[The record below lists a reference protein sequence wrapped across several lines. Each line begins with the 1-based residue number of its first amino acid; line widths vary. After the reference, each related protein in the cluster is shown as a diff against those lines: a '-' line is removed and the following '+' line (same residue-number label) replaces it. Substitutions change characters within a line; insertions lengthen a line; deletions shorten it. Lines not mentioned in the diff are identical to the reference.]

1 MTTTHID
8 AICRLPRRREGI
20 PPLMPLLPV
29 ASFEKSGTGCCL
41 PACLPAALR
50 ARFSSSWPAQR
61 IYWPDD
67 DHKTPPVWP
76 LWRWLAKL
84 PFGGSGNKK
93 EKRLPPA
100 RARASR
106 RVASHEDHDHD
117 RAAFTSWRRRPII
130 SLFSR

>member
-1 MTTTHID
+1 
-8 AICRLPRRREGI
+8 
-20 PPLMPLLPV
+20 MPLLPV